1 MTREELRAT
10 FSLSSL
16 FALRMLG
23 LFFILPVFAVH
34 ARGMPGANGTWIGVA
49 LGAYGLTQ
57 GLLQIPFG
65 MASDRFGRKRTIV
78 AGLLIFALGS
88 FVAAAATQ
96 SGTRNLSRSQR
107 WSGPK
112 ITASMAASR
121 RGSRNPDM
129 TRRDRMPKRATS
141 PRITPKETS
150 RVICRNPAGFRRRPG
165 TPESRATPSPGV

>member
-34 ARGMPGANGTWIGVA
+34 ARSLPGANGTWIGVA

-78 AGLLIFALGS
+78 VGLLIFALGS
-88 FVAAAATQ
+88 FVADRK
-96 SGTRNLSRSQR
+96 STRLNSSHTDI
-107 WSGPK
+107 S
-112 ITASMAASR
+112 
-121 RGSRNPDM
+121 
-129 TRRDRMPKRATS
+129 RMPSSA
-141 PRITPKETS
+141 
-150 RVICRNPAGFRRRPG
+150 
-165 TPESRATPSPGV
+165 